1 MPKRKAAEEG
11 GESAPARG
19 AEELADMSREVEERL
34 VREVFRLVLFRH
46 TQRLPTKRPDIKRV
60 IGAGYTSSVVH
71 EHVIQ
76 LVQRKFEKLCGLDMT
91 EVQTHKKE
99 KAFVL
104 KADPQLAELVTTA
117 PQPDAPRCGQQ
128 VASDGLLLAIVGAIA
143 LSPGAELKKGDRNHP
158 QLGNVTARLA
168 SLVKQMY
175 IEQEHQKVQQ
185 GGKSVVYRIGA
196 RGKTELVQPHL
207 QSLLD
212 ELYGEAVTFELAC
225 EDDDTA
231 RE

>member
-1 MPKRKAAEEG
+1 
-11 GESAPARG
+11 
-19 AEELADMSREVEERL
+19 MSREVEERL

-143 LSPGAELKKGDRNHP
+143 LSPGAELKKGDLLHLLQGLGVSEDDRNHP